1 MIFQYLCSQIKRT
14 FMTRKLLFLA
24 TAAWMLTAC
33 EQKEM
38 FTVEGTVEGAQDS
51 TLYFEQSTLT
61 GLKTLDSVRI
71 GSDGTFSFKGERPEA
86 PEFFILRI
94 KDQIINLA
102 IDSTETVSVA
112 AQWPN
117 MAARYK
123 VEGSENCERMRL
135 LTLKQQQLHRE
146 VIALQNSRGMS
157 MEQRQ
162 DSLNRL
168 IANYKTDVIENYI
181 FKAPE
186 KASSYFALFQTLG
199 QWLIF
204 DPQASKED
212 MRVFAAV
219 ATCWDS
225 FYPNAE
231 RTQNL
236 HNITI
241 EGMKNQRIINARQQR
256 QLDES
261 KIVESGVID
270 LSLTDNHGKE
280 RTLTELKGQVVL
292 LDFHTFTLKD
302 SPQRILM
309 LRELYNKYHD
319 RGLEIYQVALD
330 QDEHFWLQ
338 KTQHLPWI
346 CVRDGEGQSA
356 FSYNVQAVPEFFLID
371 RQNQLQKRSSQ
382 MKDLEEEIKELL
394 SFRP

>member
-1 MIFQYLCSQIKRT
+1 MNKYAIS
-14 FMTRKLLFLA
+14 LF
-24 TAAWMLTAC
+24 TAALILTAC
-33 EQKEM
+33 NQKET

-61 GLKTLDSVRI
+61 GLKMLDSVKL
-71 GSDGTFSFKGERPEA
+71 GGDGRFTFKGERPTA
-86 PEFFILRI
+86 PEFYVLRI

-102 IDSTETVSVA
+102 IDSTETVSVK
-112 AQWPN
+112 AQYPN
-117 MAARYK
+117 MAARYE
-123 VEGSENCERMRL
+123 VEGSENCTRIRQLAL
-135 LTLKQQQLHRE
+135 LQQQLHRE
-146 VIALQNSRGMS
+146 VIALQDNHGMT
-157 MEQRQ
+157 MERRQ
-162 DSLNRL
+162 DSLNTL
-168 IANYKTDVIENYI
+168 IGQYKANVIDNYI

-204 DPQASKED
+204 DPQSSKED

-225 FYPNAE
+225 FYPNAD

-241 EGMKNQRIINARQQR
+241 EGMKNLRIINARQQQ

-270 LSLTDNHGKE
+270 LQLNDNHGKE
-280 RTLTELKGQVVL
+280 RRLTELKGQVVL
-292 LDFHTFTLKD
+292 LDFHTFALKD

-330 QDEHFWLQ
+330 RDEHFWLQ
-338 KTQHLPWI
+338 MTQHLPWVS
-346 CVRDGEGQSA
+346 VRDASGQSA
-356 FSYNVQAVPEFFLID
+356 VSYNVQEVPEFFLID

-382 MKDLEEEIKELL
+382 MDDLEKEIKALL
-394 SFRP
+394 